1 VPRFARSTF
10 RQWFKRHR
18 APRGGR
24 RVLLFPDTFNN
35 FFRPGTAIAA
45 TRILESLGFEVAIPS
60 RVLCCGRPLYDWGRL
75 DEAKAL
81 WRETMK
87 GLRDDIAAGT
97 PIVGL
102 EPACVSAFR
111 DELIG
116 LFPRDA
122 EAGRLS
128 KQTLFL
134 TEFLDQNG
142 GDLPR
147 VGGKAL
153 VQLHCHHHAVIKP
166 DAELRVLQRIGAD
179 AEMLASGC
187 CGMAGAFGFEAD
199 KYDVSMTAAERV
211 LLPRVREAD
220 AATTILAD
228 GFSCREQIEQ
238 GTGRHAFHIAEVIA
252 DHLEHSP

>member
-1 VPRFARSTF
+1 
-10 RQWFKRHR
+10 
-18 APRGGR
+18 
-24 RVLLFPDTFNN
+24 
-35 FFRPGTAIAA
+35 
-45 TRILESLGFEVAIPS
+45 
-60 RVLCCGRPLYDWGRL
+60 
-75 DEAKAL
+75 
-81 WRETMK
+81 
-87 GLRDDIAAGT
+87 
-97 PIVGL
+97 
-102 EPACVSAFR
+102 
-111 DELIG
+111 
-116 LFPRDA
+116 
-122 EAGRLS
+122 
-128 KQTLFL
+128 LFL

-153 VQLHCHHHAVIKP
+153 VQLHCHHHAVTKP